1 MSNNLGL
8 NPFPDLICHFL
19 APWWPFWVSRLLIG
33 QNPECSDQKTYL
45 AKVTRNAQLDPFP
58 DLSPR
63 RSARIK
69 KLAAPG
75 ALAHRLQRR
84 TACNTSPPA
93 LSKMAKCEKYD

>member
-1 MSNNLGL
+1 MHQKNRQNTS
-8 NPFPDLICHFL
+8 L
-19 APWWPFWVSRLLIG
+19 AAPGALAHRLQQLG

-75 ALAHRLQRR
+75 ALAHRLFFYFPVCFFLLRR
-84 TACNTSPPA
+84 HLFS
-93 LSKMAKCEKYD
+93 